1 MGASKRHTFELAL
14 AHGRNIDSADVIAL
28 LREVYAEGI
37 GTRDEA
43 DELIAFDH
51 TLAETTPDWRVF
63 FATTI
68 ADHLLQRSEPAATLD
83 ENKAEWLISA
93 LCRGRRVATAS
104 GFSAVMR
111 LLEVAPQSPSFLA
124 AYAIDQLR
132 VAVIAGDGP
141 ALNKRPHFSR
151 MVDAEDV
158 AMLVRILLAAGGV
171 SGVPVSRAEAEA
183 LFDLHDAVAG
193 GANDPGFDDLF
204 FKAIA
209 HHLLAGVGVAVPA
222 RHEMLQSEPEL
233 ARRLAPTDSRS
244 LLGPDESAW
253 LAGRIMRD
261 GRATRAEFLLLQLF
275 SGEPDDANPTSR
287 RSLDHAA

>member
-1 MGASKRHTFELAL
+1 MGASKRHTFEFAL

-51 TLAETTPDWRVF
+51 TLGETTPDWREF

-68 ADHLLQRSEPAATLD
+68 ADHLLQRCEPAGSVD
-83 ENKAEWLISA
+83 DKKAEWLISA
-93 LCRGRRVATAS
+93 LSQGRRVATAS
-104 GFSAVMR
+104 GFAAVLR
-111 LLEVAPQSPSFLA
+111 LLESGSQSSSSLA

-132 VAVIAGDGP
+132 VALIAGEGP
-141 ALNKRPHFSR
+141 ALGKRPHFSR
-151 MVDAEDV
+151 SIDADDV
-158 AMLVRILLAAGGV
+158 AKLAHMLIVAGGV
-171 SGVPVSRAEAEA
+171 SGAPVSRTEAEA

-193 GANDPGFDDLF
+193 GANDPSFDDLF

-209 HHLLAGVGVAVPA
+209 HHLLAVVGVPVPE
-222 RHEMLQSEPEL
+222 RREILESELEL
-233 ARRLAPTDSRS
+233 AARLARGNGQA
-244 LLGPDESAW
+244 LLGPDETAW

-261 GRATRAEFLLLQLF
+261 GRATRAELLLLQLF
-275 SGEPDDANPTSR
+275 SGEPSDADPTLR
-287 RSLDHAA
+287 RFLDRAA